1 MVELFF
7 NSVFTSLDAGPQDQ
21 QNQAYN
27 IPDKLDG
34 YNKELLTGYVKALML
49 QYLNPREYQVIRLS
63 YGLDCDK
70 MSAKE
75 IASILGI
82 KGTSSYVRIS
92 QLKKQAIDK
101 LTANVPYSQVVDY
114 L

>member
-7 NSVFTSLDAGPQDQ
+7 NSVFTSLDDGTPEQ

-27 IPDKLDG
+27 IAEKNE
-34 YNKELLTGYVKALML
+34 YNKELLAIYIKSLML
-49 QYLNPREYQVIRLS
+49 KHLNPKEFQVLRLS
-63 YGLDCDK
+63 YGLDCNK
-70 MSAKE
+70 HSAKE
-75 IASILGI
+75 IAEILGI

-101 LTANVPYSQVVDY
+101 LIDSVPYSQVVDY